1 VSGVEA
7 PPAVRL
13 FNLWIEQK
21 FGSDVNLR
29 FGKFTAAQEFLV
41 SENADL
47 FVSATLGWPLLA
59 SEDLP
64 SGGPNYPIAVPGVRL
79 AWTPTEQ
86 FTMRAAIFDGDPA
99 APGTGDP
106 VSRDPYGLSFRVRD
120 APLLIGEMAYA
131 YNQAGPARRE

>member
-64 SGGPNYPIAVPGVRL
+64 NGGPNFRSPCPASGRHGHQPINSPCAPLSSTATPLRL
-79 AWTPTEQ
+79 APATRC
-86 FTMRAAIFDGDPA
+86 RAIR
-99 APGTGDP
+99 TGS
-106 VSRDPYGLSFRVRD
+106 VS
-120 APLLIGEMAYA
+120 AYA
-131 YNQAGPARRE
+131 MRCC